1 MSAARPLFNSSSSL
15 LSPISLYR
23 RILRIHRALPP
34 LQRSL
39 GDDYVKSEFHRHKD
53 IVNPVHVVGFLG
65 QWQTYLE
72 ELERQATNKDNWG
85 KPISEDLLDKFSDE
99 QIGQLCALKSEA
111 TSNINQEKESESENL
126 QTREVENMVR

>member
-15 LSPISLYR
+15 LPPISLYR

-39 GDDYVKSEFHRHKD
+39 GDGYVKSEFRRHKD
-53 IVNPVHVVGFLG
+53 IVNPVHIVGFLG

-72 ELERQATNKDNWG
+72 ELERQAANKNNWG
-85 KPISEDLLDKFSDE
+85 KQIGEDLLDKFSNE
-99 QIGQLCALKSEA
+99 QVGQLYALKNETKGS
-111 TSNINQEKESESENL
+111 SNINQEKESKS
-126 QTREVENMVR
+126 